1 MQLRALFFCRRLQDA
16 VLKDLEVDIQR
27 FKDVRPGLMG
37 KNFER
42 PVAPQP
48 PISINGFFPG
58 SEPNDA
64 DCPRKL
70 CDAIMLDCVK
80 DGPHWARIWIMLVLL
95 FVSPRLASSVMSEPG
110 ALGARQRVWINGKTT
125 GFRLDPFMTRM
136 HLMMCGDA
144 NDMNAMTPIEIVV
157 REIDNFRSVVESNI

>member
-1 MQLRALFFCRRLQDA
+1 MQLRDLFFCHRLQDA
-16 VLKDLEVDIQR
+16 VFKDLEVDIQR
-27 FKDVRPGLMG
+27 LKRTQPGLMG
-37 KNFER
+37 KNKQK
-42 PVAPQP
+42 PVAHQP

-70 CDAIMLDCVK
+70 CDACMLDCLT
-80 DGPHWARIWIMLVLL
+80 DGPQWARIWIILVLI
-95 FVSPRLASSVMSEPG
+95 FVSPRLAASVMSEPG

-125 GFRLDPFMTRM
+125 GFRLDPFLTRM

-144 NDMNAMTPIEIVV
+144 NDANAMTPIEIVV
-157 REIDNFRSVVESNI
+157 RELYNFRSIVEANI